1 MSPRTYRAEGRRA
14 AAEETRGRILE
25 AARSILNGPGPISFS
40 VESVASRADVA
51 RMTVY
56 NHFGSKGGLVEAL
69 SDELAVRGG
78 IGRLPEAF
86 RAPDARAGLRRLV
99 EVFVGFWDRE
109 QVAIRRLRALSAIDP
124 ELEHGNR
131 DQRRRQAISS
141 LAQRLASESG
151 GQDTAALDRLV
162 DCVWVLTSFD
172 SFEQLSSTDRSA
184 DQVVELIWSG
194 VEALLDSIASEQR
207 QVP

>member
-1 MSPRTYRAEGRRA
+1 
-14 AAEETRGRILE
+14 
-25 AARSILNGPGPISFS
+25 
-40 VESVASRADVA
+40 
-51 RMTVY
+51 MTVY